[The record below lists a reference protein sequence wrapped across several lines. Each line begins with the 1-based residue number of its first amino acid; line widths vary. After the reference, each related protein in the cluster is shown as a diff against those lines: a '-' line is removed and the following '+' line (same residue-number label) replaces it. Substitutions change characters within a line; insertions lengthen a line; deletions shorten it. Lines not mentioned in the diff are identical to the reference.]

1 MILFSKISLGNDIY
15 ILKDIDIEIG
25 KIDTLKIN
33 NPKILNLK
41 NINWTPF
48 EDYFRSKD
56 IVINKLGY
64 INKNET
70 WFLIQP
76 LNIIDEKFDSIP
88 IEINLLNNS
97 DTTLFIS
104 QKINV
109 FINDDIN
116 SMDFKEIKPIED
128 VPFRFSE
135 IWSDSYY
142 RKILISLFIFII
154 IIFIIIKLILK
165 NKNQIEKKSSTV
177 KITYLDYIK
186 RLKKL
191 KKTNYLKDE
200 KFKIFYSELSN
211 IFKEYIEFK
220 FNINAI
226 EQTSSDLIFK
236 LNKNKILYPWMIEF
250 LNNSDLV
257 KFAKHIPV
265 DNKEE
270 FYFNQILIFI
280 NHNSINKKNSDD

>member
-226 EQTSSDLIFK
+226 EQTSSDLIFE
-236 LNKNKILYPWMIEF
+236 LNSM
-250 LNNSDLV
+250 
-257 KFAKHIPV
+257 
-265 DNKEE
+265 
-270 FYFNQILIFI
+270 
-280 NHNSINKKNSDD
+280 